1 MDNTSVPPYQGHF
14 QSLVC
19 ANPVCS
25 QGQQAQTCPPSVA
38 SMDVSMMNS
47 YCNYNMFSSITPS
60 VLPAHTQGQQALP
73 SANPFMGQLASSS
86 LVRTSLPSCAPNILH
101 QGMDLA
107 SLTSPPNTHQGY
119 YGMYSPV
126 TPVSPPYSPPPYSPG
141 YLSNLQR
148 NPMFHD
154 LQMLLAEECNGVQ
167 VPANLITTGWNLMH
181 LPSIDASAS
190 TIIGSQNVFFRHMQ
204 LQDKLLK
211 VRIDP
216 HVSAYGLKVENEYSI
231 KVGEI
236 EMGRYQDLLA
246 NMGNTVL
253 KTAVNSYYDKERI
266 ILVQKAEADL
276 DRLIAKAEDIQKS
289 IMRVNVMEKKSS
301 QGRPTKRNV
310 VKKQRV
316 VRQLTFGGLDDSGE
330 RDSFD
335 SGFKSDE
342 EDVDIEANSDNDKQ
356 INLNKNCA
364 KVNGV
369 YKLCSMKQNT
379 MPDILYEDEKCS
391 DKTSCIQPDNKTVNL
406 SPGKPLPGKS
416 CSVSNDNLTTTSQ
429 CRSSQSSFKCCDF
442 GLLSKNTD
450 ICTPGLR
457 NDPSVELSPLND
469 QSDFLLKTAIGSTGK
484 FKPVQSS
491 SQSQDQSAHV
501 YPEFQT
507 SSSSQQNS
515 NLDKPTETD
524 NSKDRTKKNMIL
536 PSSTHLP
543 CLKTH
548 KVLSNDAA
556 NILLMWYERHL
567 QYPYPTDEEVKELS
581 ELTGVTGKQVKK
593 WMANKRIRCFNTLSI
608 TGNKHPIKFKYDG
621 RGKKRKHSEVEKD
634 DSSSS
639 EQNSSSLTEESRRIL
654 NNWFDSHRDNPYPLE
669 EEKKELALQCGITPA
684 QVKSWFANKRSRTN
698 KTRKQIPNY
707 FIKKFPQYVPI
718 VEAIGQQRE
727 QARLA
732 KKCRLNN
739 DFTNTVPFL

>member
-1 MDNTSVPPYQGHF
+1 MVLPRYSIDGQSGWTNMDNTSVPPYQGHF
-14 QSLVC
+14 QSLVS
-19 ANPVCS
+19 ADPVCS

-38 SMDVSMMNS
+38 SMDVSRMNS
-47 YCNYNMFSSITPS
+47 YCNYSMFSSITPS

-73 SANPFMGQLASSS
+73 SANPFMGQLSSS
-86 LVRTSLPSCAPNILH
+86 SVVRTSLPRCAPNILH

-107 SLTSPPNTHQGY
+107 SFTSPPSTHQGN

-126 TPVSPPYSPPPYSPG
+126 TPVSPPYSPPPYSPPSYSPG

-190 TIIGSQNVFFRHMQ
+190 TIIGSKNVYFRHMQ

-216 HVSAYGLKVENEYSI
+216 HVSAEGLKVENEYSI

-253 KTAVNSYYDKERI
+253 KTAMNSYYDKERI

-289 IMRVNVMEKKSS
+289 VTSSNVMEKESS
-301 QGRPTKRNV
+301 QGRPPKRNE

-335 SGFKSDE
+335 SG
-342 EDVDIEANSDNDKQ
+342 
-356 INLNKNCA
+356 
-364 KVNGV
+364 
-369 YKLCSMKQNT
+369 
-379 MPDILYEDEKCS
+379 
-391 DKTSCIQPDNKTVNL
+391 
-406 SPGKPLPGKS
+406 
-416 CSVSNDNLTTTSQ
+416 
-429 CRSSQSSFKCCDF
+429 
-442 GLLSKNTD
+442 
-450 ICTPGLR
+450 
-457 NDPSVELSPLND
+457 ELSHLND
-469 QSDFLLKTAIGSTGK
+469 QSDFLLKIAIGSTGK

-491 SQSQDQSAHV
+491 SQSQDFSALV
-501 YPEFQT
+501 YPELQT

-524 NSKDRTKKNMIL
+524 NSKDRTKENMIL
-536 PSSTHLP
+536 PSPTHLP

-593 WMANKRIRCFNTLSI
+593 WMANKRMRCFNTLSI

-634 DSSSS
+634 DS
-639 EQNSSSLTEESRRIL
+639 
-654 NNWFDSHRDNPYPLE
+654 
-669 EEKKELALQCGITPA
+669 
-684 QVKSWFANKRSRTN
+684 
-698 KTRKQIPNY
+698 
-707 FIKKFPQYVPI
+707 
-718 VEAIGQQRE
+718 
-727 QARLA
+727 
-732 KKCRLNN
+732 
-739 DFTNTVPFL
+739 